1 MRYYCP
7 FPDTI
12 PLWRAGCSRVTHPS
26 ATQSY
31 QNSFRRNH
39 SSSFVRLACVRHAAS
54 VRPEPGSNSLKYCI
68 NTSFD
73 VPTYFRVYRLIFDT
87 DVSLIPLTLT
97 LIGITVEKYFF
108 SQILIG
114 FLFFSLFNF
123 QGSIP
128 LPLSRTAY
136 WVYHI
141 QLTLSTPFFN
151 FFKVFPAF
159 SKFCFCDIPFSQ
171 TLAPLP
177 RRAFVYRILSL
188 TLSLV
193 NTFFDLFCSLFILSV
208 HSAECFW
215 VIYPFCILYLV
226 PL

>member
-1 MRYYCP
+1 MLLP
-7 FPDTI
+7 KNP
-12 PLWRAGCSRVTHPS
+12 
-26 ATQSY
+26 Q
-31 QNSFRRNH
+31 
-39 SSSFVRLACVRHAAS
+39 SSFVRLACVRHAAS

-128 LPLSRTAY
+128 LPSCKTAY
-136 WVYHI
+136 
-141 QLTLSTPFFN
+141 
-151 FFKVFPAF
+151 
-159 SKFCFCDIPFSQ
+159 
-171 TLAPLP
+171 
-177 RRAFVYRILSL
+177 
-188 TLSLV
+188 
-193 NTFFDLFCSLFILSV
+193 
-208 HSAECFW
+208 
-215 VIYPFCILYLV
+215 
-226 PL
+226 